1 MFVIILILLIFME
14 CACGFIGCDLGY
26 SIFYLVIKF
35 YIPMLKDKLNIL
47 QRQSSKIVSEVNT
60 FAR

>member
-1 MFVIILILLIFME
+1 M
-14 CACGFIGCDLGY
+14 
-26 SIFYLVIKF
+26 IKF